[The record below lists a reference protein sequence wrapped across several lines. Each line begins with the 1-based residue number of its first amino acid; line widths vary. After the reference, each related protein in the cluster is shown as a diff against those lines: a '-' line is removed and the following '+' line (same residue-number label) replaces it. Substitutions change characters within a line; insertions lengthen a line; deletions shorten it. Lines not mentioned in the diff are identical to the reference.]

1 MNITN
6 SWHAYAA
13 HPWGHT
19 VVGDVRTLDSIY
31 SPELRNQRK
40 LYVYLPPSYAQSDR
54 HYPVIYM
61 QDGQNLFD
69 QALSYAGEW
78 QVDETMEALSREGIE
93 AIVVG
98 VPNAGV
104 RRIDEYSPFKDQR
117 LRKGGRGD
125 WYVAFLANTVKPL
138 IDRDFRT
145 LPEREHTGVLGSSMG
160 GLISLYALFCRPEV
174 FGFAGAMSPSLW
186 FAHEAI
192 FPYVQ
197 QADARPGRIIW
208 ISARTKAA
216 TRAPSTGAV
225 STYTSRYFARPTVC
239 AICWIARAIAWATIY
254 SIRKK
259 PRRPTAR
266 PPGRAACP
274 MRCAFCWRA
283 ISGRL
288 SNWSQRISLN
298 RASRGGSSRALG

>member
-1 MNITN
+1 
-6 SWHAYAA
+6 
-13 HPWGHT
+13 
-19 VVGDVRTLDSIY
+19 VRTLDNIY

-40 LYVYLPPSYAQSDR
+40 LYVYLPPSYGHSER

-78 QVDETMEALSREGIE
+78 QVDETMEVLSREGIE

-104 RRIDEYSPFKDQR
+104 RRIDEYGPFKDQR

-125 WYVAFLANTVKPL
+125 WYVAFVANTVKPL
-138 IDRDFRT
+138 VDRDFRT
-145 LPEREHTGVLGSSMG
+145 LPERAHTGVLGSSMG

-197 QADARPGRIIW
+197 QADAQLGRIHLDIGTHEG
-208 ISARTKAA
+208 SD
-216 TRAPSTGAV
+216 TRASDGAV
-225 STYTSRYFARPTVC
+225 STYMSRYMAAAHRMRDLLERKGYRLGHDLQYQEEAEATHSE
-239 AICWIARAIAWATIY
+239 AAWA
-254 SIRKK
+254 
-259 PRRPTAR
+259 RRLPDALRFLLAR
-266 PPGRAACP
+266 YQRPAEHLVRSSESE
-274 MRCAFCWRA
+274 
-283 ISGRL
+283 SGEP
-288 SNWSQRISLN
+288 WWEF
-298 RASRGGSSRALG
+298 

>member
-1 MNITN
+1 MNRTN
-6 SWHAYAA
+6 TWYAYAI

-78 QVDETMEALSREGIE
+78 QVDETMEVLSREGIE

-98 VPNAGV
+98 VPNTGV
-104 RRIDEYSPFKDQR
+104 HRIDEYSPFRDQR

-174 FGFAGAMSPSLW
+174 FGFAGVMSPSLW
-186 FAHEAI
+186 FAHGAI

-197 QADARPGRIIW
+197 QANARPGRIHLDIG
-208 ISARTKAA
+208 THEGND
-216 TRAPSTGAV
+216 TRVVTGAF
-225 STYTSRYFARPTVC
+225 STYTSRYLASAHRMRDLLERKGYALGQDLQYQEEEEATHSE
-239 AICWIARAIAWATIY
+239 AAWA
-254 SIRKK
+254 
-259 PRRPTAR
+259 RRLPGALRFLLAPYRQTAEQLIPTR
-266 PPGRAACP
+266 EPWLE
-274 MRCAFCWRA
+274 F
-283 ISGRL
+283 
-288 SNWSQRISLN
+288 
-298 RASRGGSSRALG
+298 

>member
-6 SWHAYAA
+6 SWHRYAE

-19 VVGDVRTLDSIY
+19 VVGDVRTLESIY
-31 SPELRNQRK
+31 SPELRNRRK
-40 LYVYLPPSYAQSDR
+40 LYVYLPPSYAHKDR
-54 HYPVIYM
+54 RYPVIYM

-78 QVDETMEALSREGIE
+78 QVDETMEALSQEGIE

-98 VPNAGV
+98 VPNAGIH
-104 RRIDEYSPFKDQR
+104 RIDEYSPFKDQR

-160 GLISLYALFCRPEV
+160 GLISLYAFFCRPEV

-186 FAHEAI
+186 FAQEAI
-192 FPYVQ
+192 LPYVR
-197 QADARPGRIIW
+197 QAEARPGQIHLDLGTHEG
-208 ISARTKAA
+208 SD
-216 TRAPSTGAV
+216 TRVLPGPPPR
-225 STYTSRYFARPTVC
+225 YTSRYLSAAHRMRDLLARKGYRLGQELNYHEEEEATHNE
-239 AICWIARAIAWATIY
+239 AAWARRLPDALRFLLARY
-254 SIRKK
+254 
-259 PRRPTAR
+259 RRPVEQLVSTHE
-266 PPGRAACP
+266 PS
-274 MRCAFCWRA
+274 
-283 ISGRL
+283 SGEP
-288 SNWSQRISLN
+288 WWEF
-298 RASRGGSSRALG
+298 

>member
-1 MNITN
+1 MNSTN
-6 SWHAYAA
+6 SWHPYAE
-13 HPWGHT
+13 HEWGHT
-19 VVGDVRTLDSIY
+19 VVGDLRTLDSIY

-40 LYVYLPPSYAQSDR
+40 LYVYLPPSYAHTNR

-98 VPNAGV
+98 VPNTGV
-104 RRIDEYSPFKDQR
+104 HRIDEYSPFRDQR

-160 GLISLYALFCRPEV
+160 GLISLYAFFGRSEV
-174 FGFAGAMSPSLW
+174 FGFAGVMSPSLW
-186 FAHEAI
+186 FAQGAI
-192 FPYVQ
+192 FHYVQ
-197 QADARPGRIIW
+197 RAHALPGRIHLDIGTHEG
-208 ISARTKAA
+208 SD
-216 TRAPSTGAV
+216 TRVVAGTL
-225 STYTSRYFARPTVC
+225 STYTSRYLASAHRMRDLLDRKGYSLGRDLQYQEEQEATHNE
-239 AICWIARAIAWATIY
+239 AAWARRLPDALRFLLARY
-254 SIRKK
+254 
-259 PRRPTAR
+259 RRPAEQLATAQA
-266 PPGRAACP
+266 PGEP
-274 MRCAFCWRA
+274 WWEF
-283 ISGRL
+283 
-288 SNWSQRISLN
+288 
-298 RASRGGSSRALG
+298 

>member
-6 SWHAYAA
+6 SWHPYAA
-13 HPWGHT
+13 HEWGHT
-19 VVGDVRTLDSIY
+19 VVGDVRTLDSVY

-40 LYVYLPPSYAQSDR
+40 LYVYLPPSYAHTEQR
-54 HYPVIYM
+54 YPVIYM

-98 VPNAGV
+98 VPNTGAH
-104 RRIDEYSPFKDQR
+104 RIDEYSPFKDQR

-186 FAHEAI
+186 FANGAI

-197 QADARPGRIIW
+197 QADAQPARIHLDIG
-208 ISARTKAA
+208 THEGND
-216 TRAPSTGAV
+216 TRAVAGAV
-225 STYTSRYFARPTVC
+225 STYTSRYVASAHRMRDLLDRKGYRLGQDLQYHEEQEATHNE
-239 AICWIARAIAWATIY
+239 AAWA
-254 SIRKK
+254 
-259 PRRPTAR
+259 RRLPGALRFLLARYQRPAEQLATAR
-266 PPGRAACP
+266 EPE
-274 MRCAFCWRA
+274 
-283 ISGRL
+283 
-288 SNWSQRISLN
+288 
-298 RASRGGSSRALG
+298 LGELWWEF